1 MRKLPCVPCSSDLPE
16 CKSRVARESWGDY
29 YVHSIPHEL
38 EDITLTVSGFP
49 FDLVIFDL
57 DGTLTDSKLGI
68 TRSVQHALSH
78 FGITVENLDDLTHF
92 IGPPL
97 RESFSDAYRFDD
109 EQIVTATQ
117 VYRERYS
124 TVGLLENELFPLT
137 PALLEAVGKTGA
149 TLAVAS
155 TKGEPY
161 VHRIL
166 QHFGLDHHFA
176 VMGGAS
182 LDHTI
187 LTKAEVI
194 NRVLADL
201 PAPFNPRRSIM
212 IGDREHDIHGAR
224 HHGIETISVRYG
236 YAKPGELEAA
246 GPLAIAETMQDLA
259 VILGVTL
266 TPTTP

>member
-1 MRKLPCVPCSSDLPE
+1 VTDSGYPYDL
-16 CKSRVARESWGDY
+16 
-29 YVHSIPHEL
+29 I
-38 EDITLTVSGFP
+38 
-49 FDLVIFDL
+49 IFDL
-57 DGTLTDSKLGI
+57 DGTLTDSRLGI
-68 TRSVQHALSH
+68 TRSVQHALAH
-78 FGITVENLDDLTHF
+78 FGIPVENLDDLTHF

-97 RESFSDAYRFDD
+97 RDSFAEAYGFDD
-109 EQIVTATQ
+109 AQVVAATQ
-117 VYRERYS
+117 VYRERYG
-124 TVGLLENELFPLT
+124 TIGLLENDLFPLT
-137 PALLEAVGKTGA
+137 PALLQAASDTGA

-155 TKGEPY
+155 TKAEPY

-194 NRVLADL
+194 SRVLAAL
-201 PAPFNPRRSIM
+201 PAPVDPHRAIM

-246 GPLAIAETMQDLA
+246 GPFAIAETMEDLA
-259 VILGVTL
+259 AILGLTL
-266 TPTTP
+266 TPVAPH

>member
-1 MRKLPCVPCSSDLPE
+1 MTDSAFS
-16 CKSRVARESWGDY
+16 Y
-29 YVHSIPHEL
+29 
-38 EDITLTVSGFP
+38 
-49 FDLVIFDL
+49 DLVIFDL

-78 FGITVENLDDLTHF
+78 FGIAVENLDDLTHF

-97 RESFSDAYRFDD
+97 RDSFTETFGFDD
-109 EQIVTATQ
+109 EQILTATT

-124 TVGLLENELFPLT
+124 TVGLLENEMFPLT
-137 PALLEAVGKTGA
+137 PALLEAVSGTGA

-166 QHFGLDHHFA
+166 QHFGLDHYFA

-182 LDHTI
+182 LDHVVG
-187 LTKAEVI
+187 TKAQVI
-194 NRVLADL
+194 ARVLADL
-201 PAPFNPRRSIM
+201 PSPLHPARTIM

-224 HHGIETISVRYG
+224 HHGIETVSVRYG
-236 YAKPGELEAA
+236 YARPGELEAA
-246 GPLAIAETMQDLA
+246 GPLAIAESMEDLA
-259 VILGVTL
+259 AILGL
-266 TPTTP
+266 SLSPAGAR

>member
-1 MRKLPCVPCSSDLPE
+1 MTDSGHPYDL
-16 CKSRVARESWGDY
+16 
-29 YVHSIPHEL
+29 I
-38 EDITLTVSGFP
+38 
-49 FDLVIFDL
+49 IFDL
-57 DGTLTDSKLGI
+57 DGTLTDSRLGI
-68 TRSVQHALSH
+68 TRSVQHALAH
-78 FGITVENLDDLTHF
+78 FGIPVENLDDLTHF

-97 RESFSDAYRFDD
+97 RDSFAEAFGFD
-109 EQIVTATQ
+109 EAQIATATR
-117 VYRERYS
+117 VYRERYG
-124 TVGLLENELFPLT
+124 TVGLLENEMFPLT
-137 PALLEAVGKTGA
+137 PALLQAAGATGA

-176 VMGGAS
+176 VMGGAA
-182 LDHTI
+182 LDHSI

-194 NRVLADL
+194 TRVLDDL
-201 PAPFNPRRSIM
+201 PEPVDPHRAIM

-246 GPLAIAETMQDLA
+246 APLAIADSMDDLA
-259 VILGVTL
+259 SILGLNLATH
-266 TPTTP
+266 TPQ